1 MEGVTVVDHP
11 LVQHK
16 LTLIRG
22 KNVSTKSFRELL
34 KEIGTLLC
42 YEVTRDLPLMKAEI
56 ETPMARMMS
65 PRIAGKKLVFAP
77 ILRAGVTFA
86 EGMLDLVPAARV
98 AHIGLYREP
107 ESFVAVE
114 YFFKAPSDLDE
125 RLVIVVAPV
134 IATANTAV
142 AAIVRLKERRAKE
155 IRYVCLLAARKGLQ
169 KLRDLHPDVPVWT
182 AAIDENVDDQG
193 FIVPGLGDA
202 GDRAYG
208 TK

>member
-34 KEIGTLLC
+34 KEIGMLLC
-42 YEVTRDLPLMKAEI
+42 YEVTRDLPLMRVQI

-77 ILRAGVTFA
+77 ILRAGMSFA

-142 AAIVRLKERRAKE
+142 AAI
-155 IRYVCLLAARKGLQ
+155 
-169 KLRDLHPDVPVWT
+169 
-182 AAIDENVDDQG
+182 DEDVDDQG